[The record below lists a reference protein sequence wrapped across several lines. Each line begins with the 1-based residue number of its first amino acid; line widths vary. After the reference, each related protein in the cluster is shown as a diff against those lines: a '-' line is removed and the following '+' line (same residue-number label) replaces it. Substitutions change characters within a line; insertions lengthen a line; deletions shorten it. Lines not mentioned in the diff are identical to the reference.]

1 MIYHIS
7 LFYISP
13 FPLGFLVT
21 AFGGD
26 GVCALLWGDGGCGGL
41 VASLTAGFLAAIFP
55 GFLAAGHFAT
65 GVFPS

>member
-26 GVCALLWGDGGCGGL
+26 GVCALLQSGDGCGGMA
-41 VASLTAGFLAAIFP
+41 ASLAAGCLAAIFP
-55 GFLAAGHFAT
+55 GFSAAGYLAT